1 MRFNTLFFDLDE
13 TVYPSS
19 SGVWAAIR
27 DRMQRYMIEQLG
39 IPAEEVP
46 ALRER
51 LYREYGTT
59 MRGLQYERGLDTDA
73 FLAYVHDIP
82 LVNYLSPAPSDRE
95 ALLSLPQ
102 QRFIF
107 TNADVHHARR
117 VLNILN
123 LSDCFEGIMDITMF
137 IPHCKPQ
144 PEAFEIALKKA
155 GSPDPTRC
163 VLIDDL
169 PVNLKAAR
177 QMGFSTIL
185 ISENPPENHDFD
197 AHIRSLSELPTVLT
211 AL

>member
-1 MRFNTLFFDLDE
+1 
-13 TVYPSS
+13 
-19 SGVWAAIR
+19 
-27 DRMQRYMIEQLG
+27 MQRYMIEQLG

-59 MRGLQYERGLDTDA
+59 MRGLQHERGLNTA
-73 FLAYVHDIP
+73 EFLAYVHDIP
-82 LVNYLSPAPSDRE
+82 LVNYLTPAPADRD

-102 QRFIF
+102 RRFIF

-117 VLNILN
+117 VLNVLN

-137 IPHCKPQ
+137 DPHCKPQ
-144 PEAFEIALKKA
+144 PEAFEITLKEA

-169 PVNLKAAR
+169 PVNLNAAR
-177 QMGFSTIL
+177 QLGFFTVL
-185 ISENPPENHDFD
+185 ISEKPPANHDFD
-197 AHIRSLSELPTVLT
+197 AQISRLTELPGVLGV
-211 AL
+211 